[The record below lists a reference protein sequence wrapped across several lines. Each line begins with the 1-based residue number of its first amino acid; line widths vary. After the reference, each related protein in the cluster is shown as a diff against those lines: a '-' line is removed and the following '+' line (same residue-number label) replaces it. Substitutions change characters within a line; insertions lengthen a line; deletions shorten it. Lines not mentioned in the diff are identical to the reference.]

1 MKLYT
6 KQGDRGLTQLL
17 NGQRV
22 AKSDGRVAA
31 YGQVDELNATIG
43 WAICACEDTTLIER
57 LRRIQDRLFVLGAQ
71 LADPGQNTSRPMI
84 VAEDIAQLEGWI
96 DQACSATTEL
106 KSFVLPGGSEAA
118 ARLHLART
126 VCRRAEREIVSL
138 CGTESENDVPLIYVN
153 RLSDLLFAWARWVNA
168 EQNVQDIEWHPDKP
182 NP

>member
-6 KQGDRGLTQLL
+6 KQGDKGLTQLL

-22 AKSDGRVAA
+22 AKNDGRVAA

-43 WAICACEDTTLIER
+43 WAICACDDSVLVENI
-57 LRRIQDRLFVLGAQ
+57 RRIQDRLFVLGAQ
-71 LADPGQNTSRPMI
+71 LADPDARTTRPVI
-84 VAEDIAQLEGWI
+84 VEQDIAQLEGWI
-96 DQACSATTEL
+96 DQACSATTAL

-126 VCRRAEREIVSL
+126 VCRRVEREMVSL

-168 EQNVQDIEWHPDKP
+168 QLKVPDIEWHADQP